1 MHGCTY
7 YMLVLMCVWLMCVV
21 QFEVS
26 WFFYQEFTG
35 AGQVS
40 STCLWFT
47 RTDNTTITLLSRSQ
61 IKHKHFT
68 PHTSPLPT
76 MPWEWKRV
84 IIRVTCVC
92 TVWYVRS
99 FVVASYVFTCMS
111 NLAVLCRQTSLKL
124 SSGNVSLPMLQM
136 QFFSHSFR
144 VWGRVYR
151 WQYFE
156 KQCVHAVVDDTI
168 CQNQQYYLIQ
178 FNQTENNLSSFTQLT
193 SSLFCSMYR
202 VV

>member
-1 MHGCTY
+1 MYCTELPRIQFVRDCSMSVCTCEGKEVLELRMHGCTY

-136 QFFSHSFR
+136 QIF
-144 VWGRVYR
+144 
-151 WQYFE
+151 
-156 KQCVHAVVDDTI
+156 
-168 CQNQQYYLIQ
+168 LIVLE
-178 FNQTENNLSSFTQLT
+178 FGVGFTGGNTLKSNVCMQL
-193 SSLFCSMYR
+193 
-202 VV
+202 